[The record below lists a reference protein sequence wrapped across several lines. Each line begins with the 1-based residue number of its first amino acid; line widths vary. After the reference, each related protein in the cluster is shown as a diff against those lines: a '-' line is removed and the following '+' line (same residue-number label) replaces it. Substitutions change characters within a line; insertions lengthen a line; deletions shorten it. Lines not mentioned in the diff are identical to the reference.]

1 MEQHH
6 HDIGII
12 GLGLIGCSLALGL
25 RKSGFAGRITG
36 MDANAE
42 HEREALGAGLIDAV
56 GDMKQVCG
64 AEIIIVAT
72 PVDISAGIIK
82 QALDMSG
89 ENAAVIDV
97 GSTKNRVMQNAGEH
111 PEHRR
116 FIPTHPMAGTENSGP
131 LAAVEGLFRNRT
143 VILLPYPDGDKD
155 KTALIEAMYRS
166 LGSEIVFMD
175 PIKHDMSVA
184 YVSHISHISSYALAL
199 TVLNKERDEENITR
213 LAAGGFDS
221 TARLAKSSA
230 SMWEPIFLENR
241 TAIIDVLDEYIEN
254 IILFKHAIKSG
265 NGQVIR
271 TLIGQA
277 NKVREVLD
285 KDKKNKEK

>member
-1 MEQHH
+1 MERHQ

-25 RKSGFAGRITG
+25 KKSGFAARITG
-36 MDANAE
+36 MDASAE
-42 HEREALGAGLIDAV
+42 HERQAIGAGLIDAA
-56 GDMKQVCG
+56 GSMEQICG
-64 AEIIIVAT
+64 ADIVIVAT
-72 PVDISAGIIK
+72 PVDVSAGIIK

-89 ENAAVIDV
+89 ENTAVIDV
-97 GSTKNRVMQNAGEH
+97 GSTKSRVMQAVGVH
-111 PEHRR
+111 PAHRR
-116 FIPTHPMAGTENSGP
+116 FVPTHPMAGTENSGP
-131 LAAVEGLFRNRT
+131 LAAVEGLFRGRT
-143 VILLPYPDGDKD
+143 AILLPYTDGDSG
-155 KTALIEAMYRS
+155 KTELIEAMYRS
-166 LGSEIVFMD
+166 LGAEIVFMD
-175 PIKHDMSVA
+175 PAKHDMSVA

-241 TAIIDVLDEYIEN
+241 AAIIDVLDEYIEN

-285 KDKKNKEK
+285 KDKKNKGK